1 MTAQRGI
8 WVVLTVLAVAGCAP
22 TPPAPLADDSNRAV
36 QAAIDDVT
44 QFPTELDPRLW
55 SGQDLKPEIGAMSLK
70 IVDRIVATSAI
81 PGLAVDAVEL
91 FGSNAS
97 YEYDDASDFGIHVFT
112 HSDSLAPQ
120 ALKGLLKLL
129 NDDIERRQEGDIT
142 FYGIPVEVTFHGER
156 SENYR
161 PTKGIGQ
168 YSLSEGRWIEPAVQ
182 QPSNFDRT
190 QMATELK
197 SFISKYNDLVSSFVD
212 DKKQFDCARFGELDS
227 EMGAYRNTSFTKGLG
242 SRSTPNLVYR
252 ALRRM
257 NVNIP
262 SMLDS
267 LEDECIN
274 VQESIG

>member
-1 MTAQRGI
+1 MTAQRRM
-8 WVVLTVLAVAGCAP
+8 WVGLTLIAVAGCAP
-22 TPPAPLADDSNRAV
+22 TPVAPLADDSNRAV

-44 QFPTELDPRLW
+44 RFPTQLDSRLW
-55 SGQDLKPEIGAMSLK
+55 SGQDLKPEIGAMSMK
-70 IVDRIVATSAI
+70 VVDRIVATSAI
-81 PGLAVDAVEL
+81 PGLTVDAVEL

-129 NDDIERRQEGDIT
+129 NDDVERRQEGKIT

-168 YSLSEGRWIEPAVQ
+168 YSLSEGRWIEPAAL

-190 QMATELK
+190 EMATELK
-197 SFISKYNDLVSSFVD
+197 SFIGRYNDLVSSFID

-227 EMGAYRNTSFTKGLG
+227 EMGTYRNTSSPRDLAVDPPRTW
-242 SRSTPNLVYR
+242 STGHCG
-252 ALRRM
+252 A
-257 NVNIP
+257 
-262 SMLDS
+262 
-267 LEDECIN
+267 
-274 VQESIG
+274 